1 MKTKILMIGKNDKNS
16 EKKEIEFEVEYMLS
30 LTTRQ
35 RFKKMVQMSK
45 VVRNLLNN
53 GTGRTINKIIQR
65 T

>member
-1 MKTKILMIGKNDKNS
+1 MKTRILMIDKNDKNS

>member
-1 MKTKILMIGKNDKNS
+1 MIGKNDKNS
-16 EKKEIEFEVEYMLS
+16 EKKEIEFELEYMLS

-53 GTGRTINKIIQR
+53 GTGREINKIIQR
-65 T
+65 A